1 MKKQVGVLLA
11 LIGIMLSL
19 PMSGHAEE
27 EKTYYLE
34 GMTVTAQKVEQNIQ
48 KIPGTV
54 EALTDLELEERV
66 INNFNEFVEY
76 IPNVF
81 LRKNS
86 LDNALVIRGVSSF
99 AGSLYSTAGFYVD
112 GVNYPIHQM
121 QDLDFWDIERIEV
134 LKGPQG
140 TLYGRNSESGVI
152 NIVTKKPTFD
162 LSGKIYTQLG
172 AYDAH
177 DGEPIARGGFAINIP
192 VIDNKFAMKF
202 SGQRDYSSG
211 WMENTYDDEHAQ
223 KINQLGG
230 RFTTLITP
238 TEDLEI
244 ITIVEQ
250 RKKDNGVGVYRYI
263 EGPNK
268 TKYNTLEWNGD
279 NDNRVNAGAQVL
291 KVNYDAGNFD
301 IASVFSHHL
310 FHQHYSNDAD
320 MSPADWGNSGGRN
333 RIRILSEELRFS
345 SAPGEDRLFDWLGGF
360 YGYIEDVNT
369 RYTAAGYTH
378 NTKQDNS
385 GAAAFG
391 QTTWNIT
398 QKWHLTGGLR
408 VDWLTLEGKK
418 DLEGPGSL
426 DHFSENHSY
435 TELLPT
441 ASLAYDITDDILTYA
456 KVSKGYLA
464 GGYDYST
471 AKTEDQFYFKP
482 EYSWNYELGL
492 KTNLFEKSLIANVAL
507 FYIDIDDKQVAQME
521 PTTGDPERRRIVNA
535 AKARSYGAELD
546 LQWMPVAGLSVKGGL
561 GYLNS
566 RLKDWK
572 TEGSDPFDYDNKVTP
587 GSPEWSYTIGGT
599 YRWECG
605 MLVGADLV
613 GVSSFYTDTKNQSK
627 VDGRTLVNT
636 RVGFEGEDLEVIF
649 WVKNLFNKK
658 YYENEWAWGPGS
670 TLAQQGAPR
679 SLGVSLTYN
688 F

>member
-11 LIGIMLSL
+11 LIGFMLSL
-19 PMSGHAEE
+19 PISGYAEE
-27 EKTYYLE
+27 EKSYFLE

-54 EALTDLELEERV
+54 EAITDLELQERV
-66 INNFNEFVEY
+66 INNFTEFVEY

-162 LSGKIYTQLG
+162 LGGKIYTQVG
-172 AYDAH
+172 AYDTH
-177 DGEPIARGGFAINIP
+177 GGEPIFRGGFAANVPI
-192 VIDNKFAMKF
+192 VENKFALKF

-211 WMENTYDDEHAQ
+211 WMDNDYNNEHAQ
-223 KINQLGG
+223 KVNQLGG
-230 RFTTLITP
+230 RVTALVTP
-238 TEDLEI
+238 TEDLEVSA
-244 ITIVEQ
+244 IVEQ

-268 TKYNTLEWNGD
+268 TKRNSLKWNGA
-279 NDNRVNAGAQVL
+279 NENRVNAGAQVL
-291 KVNYDAGNFD
+291 KVDYDAGGFN
-301 IASVFSHHL
+301 IASVFAHHL
-310 FHQHYSNDAD
+310 FHQHYANDAD
-320 MSPADWGNSGGRN
+320 MSPADWGDSGGKN
-333 RIRILSEELRFS
+333 RISILSEELRFS
-345 SAPGEDRLFDWLGGF
+345 SAPGEDRRFDWLGGF
-360 YGYIEDVNT
+360 YGYLEDVKT
-369 RYTAAGYTH
+369 RYIAAGYTH
-378 NTKQDNS
+378 KTKQDNN
-385 GAAAFG
+385 GAAVFG
-391 QTTWNIT
+391 QGTWNMT
-398 QKWHLTGGLR
+398 RKWHLTGGLR
-408 VDWLTLEGKK
+408 ADWLTLEGKK
-418 DLEGPGSL
+418 DLNSAGGTE
-426 DHFSENHSY
+426 HFSEDHSY

-471 AKTEDQFYFKP
+471 SKTADQFYFKP

-492 KTNLFEKSLIANVAL
+492 KSNLFDKSLIANLAL
-507 FYIDIDDKQVAQME
+507 FYINIRDKQVAQME

-546 LQWMPVAGLSVKGGL
+546 VKYMPIEGLTLNGAI

-566 RLKDWK
+566 RLKDWE
-572 TEGSDPFDYDNKVTP
+572 TTGSDPFDYDNKVTP
-587 GSPEWSYTIGGT
+587 GSPEWSYTAGGI
-599 YRWECG
+599 YRWESG
-605 MLVGADLV
+605 ILVGADLT
-613 GVSSFYTDTKNQSK
+613 GVSSFYTDTKNLSK
-627 VDGRTLVNT
+627 VNGRTLVNA
-636 RVGFEGEDLEVIF
+636 RVGYEGENIEVIF
-649 WVKNLFNKK
+649 WVKNLFDKK
-658 YYENEWAWGPGS
+658 YNENEWAWGPGS

>member
-1 MKKQVGVLLA
+1 MKKQVGVLLV

-19 PMSGHAEE
+19 PINGHAEE
-27 EKTYYLE
+27 EKSYYLE

-54 EALTDLELEERV
+54 EAYTDLELDERV
-66 INNFNEFVEY
+66 INNFSEFVEY
-76 IPNVF
+76 VPNVF

-86 LDNALVIRGVSSF
+86 IDQAIVIRGVSSF

-152 NIVTKKPTFD
+152 NIVTKKPNFD
-162 LSGKIYTQLG
+162 LSAKLYTQLG

-177 DGEPIARGGFAINIP
+177 GGEPIARGGFAVNVP
-192 VIDNKFAMKF
+192 VIDNKLAMKF

-211 WMENTYDDEHAQ
+211 WMENEYNGDHAL
-223 KINQLGG
+223 KTNQLGG
-230 RFTTLITP
+230 RFTTLFTP
-238 TEDLEI
+238 TQDLEFTAI
-244 ITIVEQ
+244 IEQ

-268 TKYNTLEWNGD
+268 TKRNTLNWNGA
-279 NDNRVNAGAQVL
+279 NENRVNAGAQVL

-301 IASVFSHHL
+301 IASVSAHHL
-310 FHQHYSNDAD
+310 FHQRYANDAD
-320 MSPADWGNSGGRN
+320 MSPADWGDSGGKN
-333 RIRILSEELRFS
+333 RIKILSQELRFS
-345 SAPGEDRLFDWLGGF
+345 SKPGEDRLFDWLGGF
-360 YGYIEDVNT
+360 YGYLEDVKT
-369 RYTAAGYTH
+369 RYEAAGYTH
-378 NTKQDNS
+378 KTTQDNS

-391 QTTWNIT
+391 QGTWNIT
-398 QKWHLTGGLR
+398 RKWHLTGGLR
-408 VDWLTLEGKK
+408 VDWLGLDGKK
-418 DLEGPGSL
+418 DLTGYGAK
-426 DHFSENHSY
+426 DTFSEYHSY

-441 ASLAYDITDDILTYA
+441 ASLAYDITDDILSYA
-456 KVSKGYLA
+456 KISKGYLA

-471 AKTEDQFYFKP
+471 AKEADQFYFKP

-492 KTNLFEKSLIANVAL
+492 KTNLFDKSLIANVAL
-507 FYIDIDDKQVAQME
+507 FYITIRDKQVAQME
-521 PTTGDPERRRIVNA
+521 PTAGDPERRRIVNA

-546 LQWMPVAGLSVKGGL
+546 LQWVPIAGLTINGGV

-572 TEGSDPFDYDNKVTP
+572 TEGADAFDYDNKVTP
-587 GSPEWSYTIGGT
+587 GSPEWSYTAGGT
-599 YRWECG
+599 YRWESG
-605 MLVGADLV
+605 FLIGADVV
-613 GVSSFYTDTKNQSK
+613 GVSSFYTDTKNDSK

-636 RVGFEGEDLEVIF
+636 RVGYEGENFDIIF
-649 WVKNLFNKK
+649 WVKNLFDKK
-658 YYENEWAWGPGS
+658 YNENEWAWGPGS
-670 TLAQQGAPR
+670 TIAQQGAPR
-679 SLGVSLTYN
+679 SMGVSLTYN